1 MTGVVKAGTSAEVA
15 VVKDPRWGGAAGLS
29 ALRKG
34 FATSPDYDALFA
46 LGWPHIRFVVAGHR
60 EDEDPQ
66 ANALRTLAMADP
78 PARFAWPRMVAQ
90 GVVRAWGLPSIF
102 ELAPGVQGFRLA
114 AEEAVWRPEPIT
126 PAEAADL
133 VACRLGQE
141 VPGVSDRGIES
152 FVLLLEALVGA
163 DAVGGAIL
171 DALEATPVDTLLSE
185 WSLPPNIT
193 FHLGFLLLRVPQATH
208 DAWRRRMATLLELCF
223 EARPTLRRQGFRGA
237 GSSHARALHLALNGA
252 GAAENSTDRSLRWY
266 VHAND
271 DSVLVRMRVAVN
283 RSAYEPDARL
293 VFLGGPDVLQRYTRD
308 WTKLGTTDAQRWFFE
323 QMAPIADAAM
333 YPLMLEMAGRSLVR
347 PEVIGWFVKHAG
359 ATRAFLEQTA
369 AGDGTA
375 ATSARLVLKAIA
387 AAA

>member
-1 MTGVVKAGTSAEVA
+1 MAGVVRSDSSGEIA
-15 VVKDPRWGGAAGLS
+15 VVSDPRWGGAAGLS
-29 ALRKG
+29 SVRRG

-46 LGWPHIRFVVAGHR
+46 LGWPHIRFVVDGHR
-60 EDEDPQ
+60 EDEEPQ
-66 ANALRTLAMADP
+66 AHALRILAMPEP

-126 PAEAADL
+126 AGEAADL

-141 VPGVSDRGIES
+141 VPGVTDRGVET

-163 DAVGGAIL
+163 EVVGAAIL

-185 WSLPPNIT
+185 WSLPPTVT
-193 FHLGFLLLRVPQATH
+193 FHLGFLLLRVPQATN
-208 DAWRRRMATLLELCF
+208 DVWRRRMTSLLELCF
-223 EARPTLRRQGFRGA
+223 EARPALRRHGFRGA
-237 GSSHARALHLALNGA
+237 GASHARALHLALNGSA
-252 GAAENSTDRSLRWY
+252 AAENSTDRSLRWY
-266 VHAND
+266 VHATD

-283 RSAYEPDARL
+283 RSAYEPDSRL
-293 VFLGGPDVLQRYTRD
+293 VFLGGPDVLQRYIRD

-323 QMAPIADAAM
+323 QMAPIADPAM

-347 PEVIGWFVKHAG
+347 PEVIGWFVKHAA

-375 ATSARLVLKAIA
+375 ATSARMVQKAVA